1 MNQKGIN
8 YTAVGHRDA
17 HSDCVLDLVNALQL
31 QNNSLNTKNETSLHI
46 QNVKP
51 GPLEDF
57 LITCMRERV
66 MVLNIQIE
74 HLILVSQK

>member
-17 HSDCVLDLVNALQL
+17 HSDCVLDLVSALQL
-31 QNNSLNTKNETSLHI
+31 QNSPLNTENETSFHI
-46 QNVKP
+46 QKVKP

-57 LITCMRERV
+57 LITHMRERV
-66 MVLNIQIE
+66 MMLNIQIE
-74 HLILVSQK
+74 NLILVSQK